1 MTCPPEVDPAIVV
14 PLAAEIDLTNCE
26 QAYRELDAA
35 SACAAAVV
43 IADFTATRFCDCA
56 SLRHLLAVQRRAG
69 AQGGQL
75 RVVIPP
81 GSLVRRVA
89 DLIGLAGQLAV
100 YSSVSEA
107 SAWSAAGERFH
118 T

>member
-1 MTCPPEVDPAIVV
+1 V
-14 PLAAEIDLTNCE
+14 PLAAEIDLANCE
-26 QAYRELDAA
+26 QAYHELDPA

-56 SLRHLLAVQRRAG
+56 SLRYLLAGQRRAG

-75 RVVIPP
+75 RVVSPP
-81 GSLVRRVA
+81 A
-89 DLIGLAGQLAV
+89 
-100 YSSVSEA
+100 
-107 SAWSAAGERFH
+107 AWCGGWR